1 MHLVKSVAFTASI
14 WCAEGGLQ
22 RGLFNESKESLIVNK
37 RRELKREEIGHGSL
51 IVGRKKGGR
60 REEIRHA
67 PEAVQGSLGNYERV
81 HSTYGVVVRGAWG
94 D

>member
-1 MHLVKSVAFTASI
+1 MHLVKLVAFTASI

-51 IVGRKKGGR
+51 IVGRKKGR
-60 REEIRHA
+60 NKTRSR
-67 PEAVQGSLGNYERV
+67 GSARV
-81 HSTYGVVVRGAWG
+81 TWQLRAST
-94 D
+94 